1 MNAIRPRQFVYRGSV
16 LASGFMIR
24 AQTIGLGEARSRV
37 LELWQ
42 AGVRLKKVDGLH
54 IILLPAPVR
63 INAQQAVGEPLLR
76 YGTLLAAVPLDCE
89 AIKAIDASGDSL
101 VFASGGQ
108 IQTLALMEIPD
119 EDPAGWIDTSS
130 IAVADVVTLGPP
142 PAIPAFA
149 PASFDPRRNIPG
161 IPPAAPEL
169 QGLLAELRREQGALD
184 RSVGRKAALAFVREG
199 MGRLWRFVRRL
210 RLPVIRRTQAPTG
223 TQQRMATS
231 APKGSRGLARFWSA
245 LTRGLDRLLNFSR
258 LSQLI
263 SSRHARY
270 LASMME
276 MFQSGNIEE
285 GLRHAIPLADSTKLA
300 STRRSWFKLPQ
311 RRPDLSIRFQ
321 RPEPRSAWGMG
332 GQWYNY
338 LRDLYRQAFQRLEAQ
353 GRIEEAAFVL
363 TELLAAHAEAVSFLE
378 KHGRFRLAAEIA
390 EDRKLTPVLAIRLWW
405 LAKES
410 RRAIS
415 LACRTGQFA
424 QAIQLLVGHPAEADQ
439 LRLVW
444 AERLQQSG
452 KYLAAAEAVWPMK
465 SESDLALKYLNQAIA
480 GGGTAAAIA
489 LARKVARFP
498 ASFPEIL
505 GAVEPLMA
513 EESYESAGA
522 RRVFAESLRNE
533 PMNPESQ
540 VLARLTARAL
550 VRDVQ
555 QGLAEKSPV
564 RLRRLLDFT
573 GDPCLRTDVPPVEL
587 LAPGAKSLPAGVCEL
602 SASDV
607 GSQAVYDLAL
617 LPDGRLLVA
626 LGEAGLI
633 LLSREGRQVAQW
645 NQPAQRLV
653 VSEDGTRA
661 LGLAQRDGICR
672 LLRFDVLARK
682 AEYWC
687 DARLS
692 AYCDDFDGSVWSIA
706 EGEDLFLIDTLAPR
720 FEPLW
725 RVPALDGKVVAMQ
738 RNRKENRLHVVTRNS
753 KLMTLWTFDHP
764 SCQLRTKREFEA
776 DLNQSP
782 ALLQTSKVLRAHFFA
797 GPVVVS
803 ADGDVC
809 EQLTALLP
817 AGNSQ
822 ALICQIQTNPAGER
836 KMITE
841 LTGGSLPRAA
851 TQGRRMAIP
860 VTCADAIEIVLFDTH
875 TAVAEVLMRL
885 HGSKGVALRLAE
897 NVLLCGDDQGRIA
910 AVDIASRNRVRD
922 MRI

>member
-1 MNAIRPRQFVYRGSV
+1 MNAIRPRQFAHRGSV

-24 AQTIGLGEARSRV
+24 ADAVGLGEARRRV

-42 AGVRLKKVDGLH
+42 AGVRLKKLDGFH
-54 IILLPAPVR
+54 VILLPTPVR
-63 INAQQAVGEPLLR
+63 VDVPKAIGEPLLR
-76 YGTLLAAVPLDCE
+76 HGTLLSALPLDPE
-89 AIKAIDASGDSL
+89 EIKALDPSDDSL
-101 VFASGGQ
+101 VFARAGE
-108 IQTLALMEIPD
+108 IRKLALMEIPD
-119 EDPAGWIDTSS
+119 EDPAGWIDTRP
-130 IAVADVVTLGPP
+130 IVVAEVATLGPR
-142 PAIPAFA
+142 PAVPAFE
-149 PASFDPRRNIPG
+149 PPRFDPRRNIPG

-169 QGLLAELRREQGALD
+169 QGLLAELRQEQGAPGPFG
-184 RSVGRKAALAFVREG
+184 GRKAALVFMRESI
-199 MGRLWRFVRRL
+199 GRLWRFVRRL
-210 RLPVIRRTQAPTG
+210 RVPVARRTQAPAG
-223 TQQRMATS
+223 TSQRTAAS
-231 APKGSRGLARFWSA
+231 APKGSPNGFWRALARGF
-245 LTRGLDRLLNFSR
+245 DRLLNFSR

-263 SSRHARY
+263 ASRHARY
-270 LASMME
+270 LAGMME
-276 MFQSGNIEE
+276 MFQSGDIEE

-300 STRRSWFKLPQ
+300 SAGRSWFKLPQ
-311 RRPDLSIRFQ
+311 RRADLSIRFQ
-321 RPEPRSAWGMG
+321 RPAPRSAWAMG

-363 TELLAAHAEAVSFLE
+363 TELLATHAEAVSFLE

-390 EDRKLTPVLAIRLWW
+390 EDRKLSPVLAIRLWW

-415 LACRTGQFA
+415 LACRTGHFA

-444 AERLQQSG
+444 AERLDQSG

-465 SESDLALKYLNQAIA
+465 SEGDLVLKYLNQAIA
-480 GGGTAAAIA
+480 AGGTAAAVA
-489 LARKVARFP
+489 LARKAARFP

-505 GAVEPLMA
+505 AAVEPLMA

-522 RRVFAESLRNE
+522 RSVFAETLRSE

-540 VLARLTARAL
+540 VLGRLAVRAL

-555 QGLAEKSPV
+555 HGLAEKSPV
-564 RLRRLLDFT
+564 RLRRLLDFS

-587 LAPGAKSLPAGVCEL
+587 LAPGAKPLPAGVCEL

-607 GSQAVYDLAL
+607 GSQWVYDLAL

-633 LLSREGRQVAQW
+633 LLSREGRQIAQW
-645 NQPAQRLV
+645 NQPAERLV

-661 LGLAQRDGICR
+661 LGLAQRDGVCR
-672 LLRFDVLARK
+672 LIRFNALARK

-692 AYCDDFDGSVWSIA
+692 AYCDDFDGSVWCVA

-725 RVPALDGKVVAMQ
+725 KVPGLDSKIVAMQ
-738 RNRKENRLHVVTRNS
+738 RNRKESRLHVVTRNR
-753 KLMTLWTFDHP
+753 KVMTSWMFDHP
-764 SCQLRTKREFEA
+764 SCQLRTKRELEA
-776 DLNQSP
+776 DLNQTPS
-782 ALLQTSKVLRAHFFA
+782 LLQGGSIPNAHFIA
-797 GPVVVS
+797 GPWAVS
-803 ADGDVC
+803 EEGDVC
-809 EQLTALLP
+809 EQLMAVFP
-817 AGNSQ
+817 GGKPEV
-822 ALICQIQTNPAGER
+822 LICHIQTNPAGAR
-836 KMITE
+836 RMITE
-841 LTGGSLPRAA
+841 LMGGTLQRAA

-875 TAVAEVLMRL
+875 TAVVDVLMRL
-885 HGSKGVALRLAE
+885 RGSKSVALRFAG
-897 NVLLCGDDQGRIA
+897 NVLLCGDGQGRIV
-910 AVDIASRNRVRD
+910 AVDTANRNRVRD
-922 MRI
+922 LRI